1 MEQLNIKA
9 FGMLAEKLEASE
21 FQFPY
26 YQNTKELLDRLK
38 AKYPQLDS
46 QNFSLAVN
54 QQIVREN
61 TALNGNE
68 EIALLPPFSGG

>member
-9 FGMLAEKLEASE
+9 FGMLVEKLPASE
-21 FQFPY
+21 FQFAY
-26 YQNTKELLDRLK
+26 YQNTKELLHALK
-38 AKYPQLDS
+38 KEYPQLES
-46 QNFSLAVN
+46 QNFSLAIN
-54 QQIVREN
+54 QQLVQEN